1 MGATPPLSGSHTGP
15 EQQPGYNTTLL
26 TFNEAMKLLEHWQT
40 DRKKQVYSMVHV
52 LKRDSLFTS
61 NCSLVYEALTGDG
74 GVEAVMS
81 R

>member
-15 EQQPGYNTTLL
+15 EQRPGYNTTLL
-26 TFNEAMKLLEHWQT
+26 TFYEAMKLLKHWQT
-40 DRKKQVYSMVHV
+40 EKHRFMVHA
-52 LKRDSLFTS
+52 LNRDSLFTS
-61 NCSLVYEALTGDG
+61 SCSLVYEALTGDG